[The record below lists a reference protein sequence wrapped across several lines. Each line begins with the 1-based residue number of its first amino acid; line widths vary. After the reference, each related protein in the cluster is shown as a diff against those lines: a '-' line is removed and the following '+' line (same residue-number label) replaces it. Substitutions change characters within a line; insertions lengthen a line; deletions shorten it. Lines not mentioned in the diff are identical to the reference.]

1 MLDLLIGGN
10 PQGTRALLAD
20 SLAVWRVRG
29 AVQAGEPP
37 AVAVIHAE
45 DGTVVR
51 VERASESERPVRWW
65 VRWHGLNAAAQGA
78 GATRSRPCTSAVG
91 LLRAVREALGAEG
104 GRRLR
109 IGPSAGEM

>member
-1 MLDLLIGGN
+1 MT
-10 PQGTRALLAD
+10 PEASERTRALLVD
-20 SLAVWRVRG
+20 SLAVWHVRG

-51 VERASESERPVRWW
+51 VEPAPESESPVRWW
-65 VRWHGLNAAAQGA
+65 VRWHRMDAAMRGA

-91 LLRAVREALGAEG
+91 LLRTVREALSAEG
-104 GRRLR
+104 GRRLQ
-109 IGPSAGEM
+109 IAPSPNDA